1 MKNFDEILEQDL
13 EFQVGGEQFKMRY
26 VRPEV
31 LASWEDEP
39 MDEKSI
45 DLLKKQDERIMLF
58 LNGDDGSRDRYL
70 ALRAREDNALPMV
83 AVNELLTWM
92 IEVQTARP
100 TNTPSP
106 SVVGPGK
113 TVRTSKAA

>member
-1 MKNFDEILEQDL
+1 MKNFDEILDQDL
-13 EFQVGGEQFKMRY
+13 EFQLGGEKFKMRF

-31 LASWEDEP
+31 LAAWEDEP
-39 MDEKSI
+39 IDEKSI
-45 DLLKKQDERIMLF
+45 DLLKKQDERIIMF

-70 ALRAREDNALPMV
+70 ALRAREDDAVPMV
-83 AVNELLTWM
+83 VVNELLTWM

-106 SVVGPGK
+106 SAVGRGRTAP
-113 TVRTSKAA
+113 TSKAA